1 MTNVELWNKSYCCVI
16 FSIFYRE
23 QEVIQAET
31 CDGIYTMTE
40 GQMADYMAS
49 EMSGDYG
56 EWVVD
61 IVTYKCSKCGKTETE
76 RNI

>member
-1 MTNVELWNKSYCCVI
+1 MNKMIERKCSKCKTPMTVI
-16 FSIFYRE
+16 HRE
-23 QEVIQAET
+23 QKLMEHNVM
-31 CDGIYTMTE
+31 CSIYTMSE

-61 IVTYKCSKCGKTETE
+61 IVTYKCTKCGKTETE